1 MSKLHCRPASV
12 FKDWLGASPYHFSG
26 VQDMRRLI
34 CAATILATGFI
45 SLPAFAQDSDQE
57 TVQIGGQVA
66 PLCILGTP
74 SQAMVDLGQ
83 LIDTS
88 GPRVGKLTT
97 ISNRTITM
105 PGSFCNYANSAITVD
120 ATALV
125 AADMSTPQ
133 AGFARAVNFNA
144 AASGWAT
151 PDASATTAA
160 SAAGA
165 SPTASNTGGTQPTP
179 RLNDVTLT
187 LSAFSVP
194 SDLLLVAGGYTGQV
208 VITLGPAAGNPQ

>member
-1 MSKLHCRPASV
+1 
-12 FKDWLGASPYHFSG
+12 
-26 VQDMRRLI
+26 MRRHLSAI
-34 CAATILATGFI
+34 GLSTAILVAM
-45 SLPAFAQDSDQE
+45 PAMAQNSDQE

-74 SQAMVDLGQ
+74 SQTMVNLGQ

-97 ISNRTITM
+97 ISNRTIMM

-120 ATALV
+120 ATALR
-125 AADMSTPQ
+125 AADASTPQ
-133 AGFARAVNFNA
+133 PGFARAVNFNA
-144 AASGWAT
+144 AVSGWAT
-151 PDASATTAA
+151 PNASATTAA

-165 SPTASNTGGTQPTP
+165 NPTASNIGGTQPTP
-179 RLNDVTLT
+179 KLNDVTLT
-187 LSAFSVP
+187 LSAYAVP